1 MDKSQIGLSGEFHTL
16 AQLTQRGYVAT
27 LTLGNTKGVDI
38 LVTNQ
43 EINRLFK
50 VEVKTTNLKT
60 RKAKLYGDGLFH
72 MWPMSIKHER
82 IRDKN
87 LVYCF
92 IVLLDPGEIPLFF
105 LVPSVEI
112 ADYVSWQHQHWLD
125 TRSTPVKET
134 SMRLFR
140 IEVEDPQ
147 GYRDNWKIFKD

>member
-1 MDKSQIGLSGEFHTL
+1 
-16 AQLTQRGYVAT
+16 
-27 LTLGNTKGVDI
+27 
-38 LVTNQ
+38 
-43 EINRLFK
+43 
-50 VEVKTTNLKT
+50 
-60 RKAKLYGDGLFH
+60 
-72 MWPMSIKHER
+72 
-82 IRDKN
+82 
-87 LVYCF
+87 
-92 IVLLDPGEIPLFF
+92 VLLDPGEIPLFF